1 MENQFYKKIANEL
14 NLSFSQVEKTIK
26 LVDEGNTVPFIARY
40 RKEVTN
46 KLDEDQIRNIIE
58 KIEFLRNLESR
69 RETIL
74 KTILEQGKLTDDL
87 KNKIVNCDDLQ
98 ILEDL
103 YLPYKPK
110 KLTRATI
117 AKNKNLEP
125 LATIILLQQETD
137 KSIGQIA
144 KNFIDPDKEVNN
156 IEEAIQGA
164 QDIIAEIISDDADN
178 RQFIRKFSI
187 NTGLIETSVKKNQD
201 DKNSVYEMYFDYS
214 EKISTIPSHR
224 ILAINR
230 AEKEKVISVKI
241 NLEIER
247 IIQFLERKY
256 ITNYKS
262 IFLVKIK
269 ETIKDSYSR
278 LISKAIEREIR
289 KQLTEKAEEKAIL
302 VFADNLKNLLLQ
314 PPLQNQIILGIDPAY
329 RTGCK
334 IAIIDKT
341 GKYLEGTTIF
351 PHPPQ
356 NNYEKS
362 KNIIE
367 KLINKHTVTSIA
379 IGNGTASRETESLI
393 ADLIDDMQIPNLKYI
408 IVDEAGASVYSA
420 SKIAKEEF
428 PELEASLRG
437 NISIARRLL
446 DPLSELVKI
455 DPKSIGVGQY
465 QHDVNQKKL
474 TTTLSI
480 VIEDCVNQV
489 GINLNTASFS
499 LLQHVSGLTSR
510 TAKNIVKY
518 RFANGKFKNREGI
531 KNVPGIGLTSFQ
543 QSAGF
548 LRIPDSENPLDNT
561 SIHPESYKATQK
573 LLNRLNINKTSHNEI
588 VINSKIKN
596 LNVIELSE
604 KLQIGIPTLE
614 DILLN
619 LEKPG
624 LDPRDELPKPIF
636 KSNIV
641 KISDLTEGMILKG
654 TVRNVIDF
662 GAFVDIGLK
671 QAGLIH
677 ISELANKFV
686 KNPKE
691 IVSVGDI
698 VNVKILSIDKDRN
711 RIALSMKDVKI

>member
-573 LLNRLNINKTSHNEI
+573 LLNRLNINKTLHNEI

>member
-1 MENQFYKKIANEL
+1 MEKNFYQKIAKEL
-14 NLSFSQVEKTIK
+14 QLTSSQVEKTIA
-26 LVDEGNTVPFIARY
+26 LIDDGNTVPFIARY

-58 KIEFLRNLESR
+58 KIDYLRALEAR

-74 KTILEQGKLTDDL
+74 KTILEQGKLTPELEATIRQCEDA
-87 KNKIVNCDDLQ
+87 Q
-98 ILEDL
+98 RLEDL

-110 KLTRATI
+110 KLTRATM
-117 AKNKNLEP
+117 AKQKGLEP
-125 LATIILLQQETD
+125 LATIIMLQQD
-137 KSIGQIA
+137 SNKDLQQIA
-144 KNFIDPDKEVNN
+144 ADYINEELEVKSA
-156 IEEAIQGA
+156 EEALAGA
-164 QDIIAEIISDDADN
+164 ADIIAEMLSDDADN
-178 RQFIRKFSI
+178 RQFIRDFTFNQGQI
-187 NTGLIETSVKKNQD
+187 ATAVRKNMAD
-201 DKNSVYEMYFDYS
+201 DNSVYEMYFDYN
-214 EKISTIPSHR
+214 EKIATLPSHR

-241 NLEIER
+241 EVDTEK

-256 ITNYKS
+256 IVNDQS
-262 IFLVKIK
+262 VFLNILKDAIL
-269 ETIKDSYSR
+269 DSYSR
-278 LISKAIEREIR
+278 LISKSIERDIR
-289 KQLTEKAEEKAIL
+289 SFLTEKAEEKAIS

-314 PPLQNQIILGIDPAY
+314 PPLQNQIIMGIDPAY

-334 IAIIDKT
+334 VAVIDKT
-341 GKYLEGTTIF
+341 GKYLAGTTIF

-356 NNYEKS
+356 KDYEKAKS
-362 KNIIE
+362 VLSQ
-367 KLINKHTVTSIA
+367 LINKHDVTAIA
-379 IGNGTASRETESLI
+379 IGNGTASRETETLV
-393 ADLIDDMQIPNLKYI
+393 ADLIEEQNNPKLKYI

-428 PELEASLRG
+428 PDLEASMRG

-474 TTTLSI
+474 TETLSF

-489 GINLNTASFS
+489 GVNLNSASAS

-510 TAKNIVKY
+510 TARNIVDF
-518 RFANGKFKNREGI
+518 RLENGKFLSREDL
-531 KNVPGIGLTSFQ
+531 KKVPGIGMSSFQ

-548 LRIPDSENPLDNT
+548 LRIPDSKNPLDNT
-561 SIHPESYKATQK
+561 SIHPESYSATQK
-573 LLNRLNINKTSHNEI
+573 LLNKFDITKISLGSALIKAKLRNE
-588 VINSKIKN
+588 NLAQLSKQ
-596 LNVIELSE
+596 LD
-604 KLQIGIPTLE
+604 IGLPTLE

-624 LDPRDELPKPIF
+624 LDPRDELPKPIL
-636 KSNIV
+636 KSNV
-641 KISDLTEGMILKG
+641 VSMEDLFEGMVLKG
-654 TVRNVIDF
+654 TVRNVVDF

-686 KNPKE
+686 KDPKE

-698 VNVKILSIDKDRN
+698 VNVKILTIDKN
-711 RIALSMKDVKI
+711 RGRIGLSMKDVQN